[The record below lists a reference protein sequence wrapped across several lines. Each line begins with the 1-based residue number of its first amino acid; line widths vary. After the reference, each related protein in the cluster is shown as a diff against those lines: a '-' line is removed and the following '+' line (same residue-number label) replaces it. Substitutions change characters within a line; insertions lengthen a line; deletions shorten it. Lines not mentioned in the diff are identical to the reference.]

1 VSTDG
6 KKTDRLS
13 ESALAVLPLVFYLG
27 LAVALMVADRRMD
40 YGRQARERA
49 AVVSEPLWWVASAPV
64 RLFRAAG
71 EELSLRSTLQAENE
85 RRKRELDIATARIH
99 RLNAIAEENRR
110 LRDLLGGTRGY
121 ALDVRLVGILDVD
134 LDPFRQRIV
143 LDAGSDEGVRI
154 GQALIDSGGVLGQVI
169 EVGPNRS
176 TALLITDPD
185 HAVPVQVARSGLRT
199 IAYGTGHSDR
209 LLLPNVPQSGDI
221 RRGDLLISSGLGGRF
236 PAGFPVGTVTA
247 LQADKLRLFVT
258 ADATPAAHLER
269 GSEVLLVSN
278 RPAPVDVGPPAPPHA
293 NQPGP
298 LPEEAAEP
306 AHGPA
311 APATATAKK
320 PAATT
325 AASAAPAVKSA
336 APASRTAVPQDKPA
350 PPTTVQPATEPAR

>member
-1 VSTDG
+1 VAYVG

-40 YGRQARERA
+40 YGRHARERA
-49 AVVSEPLWWVASAPV
+49 AVLSEPLWWVASAPA

-71 EELSLRSTLQAENE
+71 EELSLRGTLQAENE

-143 LDAGSDEGVRI
+143 LDAGSDDGVRV

-169 EVGPNRS
+169 EVGPRRA
-176 TALLITDPD
+176 TALLISDPD

-298 LPEEAAEP
+298 QLDEAAD
-306 AHGPA
+306 AGHGA
-311 APATATAKK
+311 AAASSTSTAK
-320 PAATT
+320 
-325 AASAAPAVKSA
+325 
-336 APASRTAVPQDKPA
+336 APASRAQATPKAATPKPA
-350 PPTTVQPATEPAR
+350 TPRPATPRPAAPEPATEPSP

>member
-1 VSTDG
+1 VAYVG

-13 ESALAVLPLVFYLG
+13 ESALAVLPLVFYLA
-27 LAVALMVADRRMD
+27 LSVALMVADRRMD
-40 YGRQARERA
+40 YGRQARERV
-49 AVVSEPLWWVASAPV
+49 AVISEPLWWVASSPV
-64 RLFRAAG
+64 RLFRAGG

-99 RLNAIAEENRR
+99 RLNAVAEENRR

-121 ALDVRLVGILDVD
+121 TLDVRLASILDVD

-143 LDAGSDEGVRI
+143 LDAGSEAGVRT

-169 EVGPNRS
+169 EVGRSRS

-209 LLLPNVPQSGDI
+209 LVLPNVPQSGDI
-221 RRGDLLISSGLGGRF
+221 RRGDLLVTSGIGGRF

-258 ADATPAAHLER
+258 ADAAPAAHLER
-269 GSEVLLVSN
+269 GSEVLLISN

-298 LPEEAAEP
+298 LPAEP
-306 AHGPA
+306 AA
-311 APATATAKK
+311 SETK

-325 AASAAPAVKSA
+325 AKPDKAKPASAA
-336 APASRTAVPQDKPA
+336 
-350 PPTTVQPATEPAR
+350 TTTEPRR

>member
-1 VSTDG
+1 MAYVG

-40 YGRQARERA
+40 YGRHARERA
-49 AVVSEPLWWVASAPV
+49 AVLSEPLWWVASSPV
-64 RLFRAAG
+64 RLFRAAS

-99 RLNAIAEENRR
+99 RLNAVVEENRR

-143 LDAGSDEGVRI
+143 LDAGSEEGVRI

-169 EVGPNRS
+169 EVGPRRS

-258 ADATPAAHLER
+258 ADAIPAAHLER

-298 LPEEAAEP
+298 QVEAAADA
-306 AHGPA
+306 AHATPEKAAAAMPGSKPA
-311 APATATAKK
+311 APAPK
-320 PAATT
+320 PAAS
-325 AASAAPAVKSA
+325 ASASETAP
-336 APASRTAVPQDKPA
+336 PA
-350 PPTTVQPATEPAR
+350 PEPAAEPSR